1 MRVETSKGEKIMLV
15 GYARVSTQDQ
25 KLELQRNA
33 LKEVQSERVFEGKAS
48 GAKAARPGL
57 TEALAF
63 MRPGDTLVIWKLS
76 RLGRSMKQLIETV
89 QAMQDKGIEL
99 QSLNE
104 SIDTRPPTGKLLFH
118 IVAAFAQFERDNMIE
133 NTKAGLE
140 AARARGKT
148 GGRKPAMDEKKLK
161 QALVLR
167 ADPSLA
173 IADVCKTL
181 GISRATF
188 YRYTGTASGK

>member
-1 MRVETSKGEKIMLV
+1 MLV

-25 KLELQRNA
+25 KLELQRDA
-33 LKEVQSERVFEGKAS
+33 LKEAKCERIFEDKAS

-76 RLGRSMKQLIETV
+76 HLGRSMKQLIETV

-99 QSLNE
+99 KSLNG
-104 SIDTRPPTGKLLFH
+104 SIDTRTPTGKLLFH

-140 AARARGKT
+140 AARARGKK
-148 GGRKPAMDEKKLK
+148 GGRKPVLEGKKLS

-167 ADPSLA
+167 TDPTLA
-173 IADVCKTL
+173 VDDICKTL

-188 YRYTGTASGK
+188 YRYTKSDKSKLFGN

>member
-1 MRVETSKGEKIMLV
+1 MLV

-25 KLELQRNA
+25 KLELQRDA
-33 LKEVQSERVFEGKAS
+33 LKEAQCDRIFEDKAS

-76 RLGRSMKQLIETV
+76 RLGRSLKQLIETV
-89 QAMQDKGIEL
+89 QAMQDKDIEL
-99 QSLNE
+99 KSLNE
-104 SIDTRPPTGKLLFH
+104 SLDTRTPTGKLLFH

-140 AARARGKT
+140 AARARGKK
-148 GGRKPAMDEKKLK
+148 GGRKRALDGKKLA
-161 QALVLR
+161 QAMVLR
-167 ADPSLA
+167 ADPALP
-173 IADVCKTL
+173 IAEICKTL
-181 GISRATF
+181 GISRATL
-188 YRYTGTASGK
+188 YRYTGTKMGTTTGKQT

>member
-1 MRVETSKGEKIMLV
+1 MLV

-25 KLELQRNA
+25 KLELQRDA
-33 LKEVQSERVFEGKAS
+33 LKEAQCERIFEDKAS

-76 RLGRSMKQLIETV
+76 RLGRSLKQLIETV

-99 QSLNE
+99 KSLNE
-104 SIDTRPPTGKLLFH
+104 SIDTRTPTGKLLFH

-140 AARARGKT
+140 AARARGKK
-148 GGRKPAMDEKKLK
+148 GGRKPVGRQEAGTGHG
-161 QALVLR
+161 AAR
-167 ADPSLA
+167 RPHPADRD
-173 IADVCKTL
+173 ICKTL

-188 YRYTGTASGK
+188 YRYTAPSLTRTPD

>member
-1 MRVETSKGEKIMLV
+1 MLV

-25 KLELQRNA
+25 KLELQRDA
-33 LKEVQSERVFEGKAS
+33 LRAAECDRIFEDKAS

-89 QAMQDKGIEL
+89 QTMQDKGIEL
-99 QSLNE
+99 KSLNE
-104 SIDTRPPTGKLLFH
+104 SIDTRTPTGKLLFH

-140 AARARGKT
+140 AARARGKK
-148 GGRKPAMDEKKLK
+148 GGRKPVMDEKKLK
-161 QALVLR
+161 QAIALR
-167 ADPSLA
+167 ADPTLA
-173 IADVCKTL
+173 VPDICMTL

-188 YRYTGTASGK
+188 YRYTQSPSESSRD

>member
-1 MRVETSKGEKIMLV
+1 MLV

-25 KLELQRNA
+25 KLELQRDA
-33 LKEVQSERVFEGKAS
+33 LKEVQCERVFEDKAS

-57 TEALAF
+57 TEALTF

-99 QSLNE
+99 KSLNE
-104 SIDTRPPTGKLLFH
+104 SIDSRTPTGKLLFH

-140 AARARGKT
+140 AARARGKK
-148 GGRKPAMDEKKLK
+148 GGRKPALEGKKLA

-167 ADPSLA
+167 ADPTLS
-173 IADVCKTL
+173 IDDICKTL

-188 YRYTGTASGK
+188 YRYTNKTQEP